1 MKTIT
6 PYFAG
11 LLIFSALAA
20 AAQNK
25 ETRAVGDFTQIK
37 ASGAT
42 TLYLTQ
48 GPRAAV
54 VVEAPAEIQPYIKV
68 ETRDGKLYVYHES
81 GGLTA
86 TVRSWFSNNEK
97 HGAKIYVTCPRL
109 TALELSGATD
119 VNGRTPFAA
128 DDFTIAASGA
138 SDVRL
143 ELTAKTLTVRASG
156 ASDVLPERRSREP
169 TGARQRQQRL
179 PRRQAAQPASHR
191 RGQRQQR
198 TPTYRPSGWSRTPAG
213 PATCII
219 RSREVGRASAGG
231 FWARG
236 VAQVEAGE

>member
-11 LLIFSALAA
+11 LLIFSTFAA
-20 AAQNK
+20 TAQNK

-48 GPRAAV
+48 GPQTSV
-54 VVEAPAEIQPYIKV
+54 VVEAPAEVQPYIKV

-109 TALELSGATD
+109 TGLELSGATD

-143 ELTAKTLTVRASG
+143 ELTAKTLSVSASG
-156 ASDVLPERRSREP
+156 ASDVYLSGEVE
-169 TGARQRQQRL
+169 RQQVHISGSSDYHAAKL
-179 PRRQAAQPASHR
+179 LSQQA
-191 RGQRQQR
+191 
-198 TPTYRPSGWSRTPAG
+198 T
-213 PATCII
+213 
-219 RSREVGRASAGG
+219 
-231 FWARG
+231 
-236 VAQVEAGE
+236 VEASGSSDAYVSAQRLESHASGASDVHNQK

>member
-54 VVEAPAEIQPYIKV
+54 VVEAPAEAQPYIKV
-68 ETRDGKLYVYHES
+68 ETRDGKLYVYHD

-109 TALELSGATD
+109 TGLELSGATD
-119 VNGRTPFAA
+119 VNGQTPFAA

-143 ELTAKTLTVRASG
+143 ALTAKTLTVRASG
-156 ASDVLPERRSREP
+156 ASDVYLSGEVAQQQIHISGSSDYHAAKLRSQQATVEAS
-169 TGARQRQQRL
+169 GSSDAYVSAQRL
-179 PRRQAAQPASHR
+179 ESHAS
-191 RGQRQQR
+191 G
-198 TPTYRPSGWSRTPAG
+198 
-213 PATCII
+213 
-219 RSREVGRASAGG
+219 ASD
-231 FWARG
+231 
-236 VAQVEAGE
+236 VHNKK